1 MAKNLPAMQD
11 MKCPWVGKTRWRT
24 EWLATPGFLPG
35 KFPGWGSLAGLLG
48 VAKTWT

>member
-11 MKCPWVGKTRWRT
+11 MKCPWVGKTPWRT
-24 EWLATPGFLPG
+24 EWLATPVSLPG
-35 KFPGWGSLAGLLG
+35 KVPGWRSLAGLLG